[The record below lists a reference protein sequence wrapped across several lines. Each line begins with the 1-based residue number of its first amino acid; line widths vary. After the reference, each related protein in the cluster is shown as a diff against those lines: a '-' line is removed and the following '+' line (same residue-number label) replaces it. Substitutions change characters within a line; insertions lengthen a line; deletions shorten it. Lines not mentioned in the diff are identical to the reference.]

1 MITDKTGRPTA
12 VYPTAN
18 FFPGGPS
25 SSRELR
31 NIHWWI
37 YVYFFLL
44 IFEGALRKWIFYTMP
59 AIADILLLVRDPI
72 VVIIYF
78 LVWRAGLWPKH
89 IYMYILYVFLGIF
102 IAVASYQVIAISGM
116 SVSIAI
122 YGIRSYCL
130 HLPLIF
136 VLPAVMNEDDVLKIG
151 KWIIKMVPLM
161 TVLMIMQFIAPA
173 NHFLNRSGA
182 EGGEQIGSAL
192 GKIRM
197 AGTFS
202 YNTGAAKFYLLAT
215 AFFVYSYIRKK
226 WLSVRWRMITA
237 AAILM
242 VIPISGSRTLM
253 LSFAITMGFTLV
265 GAIFNPRLS
274 SVIARISLIFA
285 IVASLLVLSPTFQE
299 GLDVFRARWDE
310 GLGATGQFSDAITNR
325 FFGDFSDAF
334 DVANEVP
341 NLGNGLG
348 IGSNVAAKL
357 KTGDL
362 GFLLA
367 EAEWPRTIMEMGAAL
382 GFSWLLFRCT
392 IAFFLLRQSWIA
404 LRRNKTLAWLLLSTC
419 MLDMINATMEQSTS
433 LGFIAL
439 SAGLTLAALNPSLS
453 NEPLM
458 PPLEWIKKYHS
469 PMQVGQDEPWDEKS
483 EI

>member
-1 MITDKTGRPTA
+1 
-12 VYPTAN
+12 
-18 FFPGGPS
+18 
-25 SSRELR
+25 
-31 NIHWWI
+31 
-37 YVYFFLL
+37 
-44 IFEGALRKWIFYTMP
+44 
-59 AIADILLLVRDPI
+59 
-72 VVIIYF
+72 
-78 LVWRAGLWPKH
+78 
-89 IYMYILYVFLGIF
+89 MYILYFFLGIF
-102 IAVASYQVIAISGM
+102 IAVGAYQIISISGM
-116 SVSIAI
+116 TVPIAI

-130 HLPLIF
+130 HLPLMF
-136 VLPAVMNEDDVLKIG
+136 VMPAVMNEDDVLKIG
-151 KWIIKMVPLM
+151 QWIIKMVPLM

-173 NHFLNRSGA
+173 DHFLNRSGA

-215 AFFVYSYIRKK
+215 AFFVYSYVNGK
-226 WLSVRWRMITA
+226 WLSARWRMITA

-242 VIPISGSRTLM
+242 VMPISGSRSLM

-274 SVIARISLIFA
+274 SVIARISLVFA
-285 IVASLLVLSPTFQE
+285 VVSSLLVLSPTFQE
-299 GLDVFRARWDE
+299 GLDVFSARWDE

-334 DVANEVP
+334 DVTSEVP
-341 NLGNGLG
+341 NFGNGLG

-367 EAEWPRTIMEMGAAL
+367 EAEWPRTVMEMGPVL
-382 GFSWLLFRCT
+382 GFSWLIFRCA

-419 MLDMINATMEQSTS
+419 MIDVINATMEQSTS
-433 LGFIAL
+433 LGFIVF
-439 SAGLTLAALNPSLS
+439 SAGLILAALNPAPS
-453 NEPLM
+453 NEPFMLRPDVM
-458 PPLEWIKKYHS
+458 FDAYSRLPTR
-469 PMQVGQDEPWDEKS
+469 
-483 EI
+483 